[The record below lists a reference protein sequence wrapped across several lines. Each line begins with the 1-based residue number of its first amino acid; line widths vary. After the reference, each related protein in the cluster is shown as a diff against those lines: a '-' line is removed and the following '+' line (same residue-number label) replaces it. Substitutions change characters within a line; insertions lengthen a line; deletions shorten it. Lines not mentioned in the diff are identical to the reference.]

1 MSSEGKMIIFTAPSG
16 AGKTTIVHHLLKTFP
31 QLAFS
36 VSATSRPPRG
46 QETDGRDYYFLS
58 PERFR
63 ELIAEGAFLEWE
75 EVYENQFYGTLT
87 SEVERIWAEGKHIL
101 FDIDVRGAFNL
112 ASKYPDRTLSVFV
125 KPPSPEVLFERLKA
139 RQTESPEQLRKRIQK
154 AKQELSFVNEFD
166 AVLVND
172 SLEQALREAETLVR
186 DFLDPKP

>member
-16 AGKTTIVHHLLKTFP
+16 AGKTTIVHHLLNAFP
-31 QLAFS
+31 RLAFS
-36 VSATSRPPRG
+36 VSATSRPLRG
-46 QETDGRDYYFLS
+46 QEVDGRDYYFLS

-75 EVYENQFYGTLT
+75 EVYENQFYGTLI
-87 SEVERIWAEGKHIL
+87 SEVERLWAEGKHIL

-112 ASKYPDRTLSVFV
+112 VSKYPDRTLSVFV

-139 RQTESPEQLRKRIQK
+139 RQTETPEQLRKRIQK

-172 SLEQALREAETLVR
+172 SLDQALREAETLVR
-186 DFLDPKP
+186 EFLDQKP